1 MRRRAPV
8 ALAVLCLGLSAC
20 GGDGGG
26 HAAALHHPAHEAHR
40 PRPIEG
46 VDVYS
51 SLPLQGPDSRAAKAI
66 ENGINLALY
75 EAHQQAGVLTI
86 SYTPL
91 DDATR
96 GSNGWNQ
103 RRTLSNAM
111 KAAADKKA
119 VYYIGEFNSTAS
131 EFSIPILNQAG
142 LAQVSPGS
150 GYIGLTSQVPSVRD
164 ATLRQQPNEAGEPAR
179 YYPAGPNSRN
189 FVRLIPSDVVQ
200 AAAGVQALKN
210 VLGCTRVALASDK
223 TQHAMSLAA
232 LIRGSASMYGLAVG
246 APTQIE
252 PKRTDF
258 RNYVENLRT
267 HDFNCLAYAGGVSTA
282 AIDLVREIHLL
293 IPSMTIL
300 GTDGVCS
307 DNWTKPRIGGTV
319 TAIDPL
325 MYCTR
330 PTLPFT
336 KYPGGSSLLGLY
348 HHLYGS
354 HANPNPWAIYG
365 YEAMELG
372 IQTIADLGRGGAGRE
387 AVRQALLT
395 TTAHRSVLG
404 TYSVTSLGET
414 TLTTYGLYKASAEGG
429 LYFSRVLN
437 PAPRILTTT

>member
-1 MRRRAPV
+1 
-8 ALAVLCLGLSAC
+8 
-20 GGDGGG
+20 
-26 HAAALHHPAHEAHR
+26 
-40 PRPIEG
+40 
-46 VDVYS
+46 
-51 SLPLQGPDSRAAKAI
+51 
-66 ENGINLALY
+66 
-75 EAHQQAGVLTI
+75 
-86 SYTPL
+86 
-91 DDATR
+91 
-96 GSNGWNQ
+96 
-103 RRTLSNAM
+103 M

-119 VYYIGEFNSTAS
+119 VYYIGEFNSAAS

-164 ATLRQQPNEAGEPAR
+164 ATLHQQPNEAGEPAR

-200 AAAGVQALKN
+200 AAAGAQALKR
-210 VLGCTRVALASDK
+210 VLGCTRVALASDR

-232 LIRGSASMYGLAVG
+232 LIQGSAPMFGLAAG
-246 APTQIE
+246 TPTEIAPN
-252 PKRTDF
+252 RTDF

-267 HDFNCLAYAGGVSTA
+267 HFNCLAYVGTVSTG

-293 IPSMTIL
+293 APSMPIL

-307 DNWTKPRIGGTV
+307 DSWTKPQIGGTP

-336 KYPGGSSLLGLY
+336 KYPGGPSLLGLY

-372 IQTIADLGRGGAGRE
+372 IDTIAQLGRGGAGRE
-387 AVRQALLT
+387 AVRQGLFA
-395 TTAHRSVLG
+395 TTARLSVLG
-404 TYSVTSLGET
+404 SYSITGLGET

-437 PAPRILTTT
+437 PSPRILTTT